1 MNDNRIRLLCSDR
14 SHLPLHYTLRESQI
28 PEKYGFQYEVD
39 AVGVSRDGGPPRT
52 IPERAA
58 LLLAGEYEFLSG
70 LHHQPYIA
78 RLRGD
83 KRFVYLAQTQNYWDD
98 RLLARPGIETLK
110 QLEGKKVLTCNVP
123 CISGNLFKAIG
134 QAGVEPDRI
143 HFVHM
148 DGLQGQLN
156 PDNVERLVSGDVDA
170 VTLDIPFDLRA
181 QRQGMNLIPLPDV
194 PVVHNT
200 TICTN
205 MDFVSRNEELVVQFL
220 KALIEGIHFFK
231 TKPQEV
237 CEILERELSPVL
249 GLRGVGEI
257 EHLQREWSRLLC
269 RKPYPHPIAV
279 WNVYEL
285 DLVKAP
291 QMRSVDPLEVW
302 DTHYLRL
309 IDDSGFID
317 ALYGKGS
324 ETGQE
329 EQT

>member
-1 MNDNRIRLLCSDR
+1 MNDHRIRLLCSDK
-14 SHLPLHYTLRESQI
+14 SHLPLHYTLRDSQI
-28 PEKYGFQYEVD
+28 PEKYGFRYEVD
-39 AVGVSRDGGPPRT
+39 AVGVSRDGKPPRT
-52 IPERAA
+52 IPERAP

-78 RLRGD
+78 RLKGD

-123 CISGNLFKAIG
+123 CISGNLIKAIA
-134 QAGVEPDRI
+134 QAGIDVENI
-143 HFVHM
+143 NFVFM
-148 DGLQGQLN
+148 EGLQGELN
-156 PDNVERLVSGDVDA
+156 PANVERVVSGDVDA
-170 VTLDIPFDLRA
+170 VTVDIPFDLRA
-181 QRQGMNLIPLPDV
+181 QRQGMNVIPLPDV

-205 MDFVSRNEELVVQFL
+205 MEFVSKNEDLVVRFL

-237 CEILERELSPVL
+237 CEILERELVSVL
-249 GLRGVGEI
+249 GLKGEREI
-257 EHLQREWSRLLC
+257 EHLQQEWSKLLC
-269 RKPYPHPIAV
+269 SKPYPHPMAV

-285 DLVKAP
+285 DLVKDP
-291 QMRSVDPLEVW
+291 RMSSVDPLEVW
-302 DTHYLRL
+302 DTHYLRQ

-317 ALYGKGS
+317 SLYPQGS
-324 ETGQE
+324 LSAK
-329 EQT
+329 